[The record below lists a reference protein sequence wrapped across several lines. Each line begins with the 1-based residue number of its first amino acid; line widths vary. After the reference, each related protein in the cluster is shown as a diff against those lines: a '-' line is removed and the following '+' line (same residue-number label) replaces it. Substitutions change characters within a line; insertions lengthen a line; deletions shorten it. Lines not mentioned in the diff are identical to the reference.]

1 MQKAMFI
8 LIVIIFSLEKKSML
22 SILFVSFIATCINL
36 GYYSFT
42 CMNKLP
48 IPYQAKVSNL
58 YICNNM
64 HSGKMCA
71 TNANLKAHCST
82 SI

>member
-1 MQKAMFI
+1 
-8 LIVIIFSLEKKSML
+8 ML
-22 SILFVSFIATCINL
+22 STLFVSFIATCINL

-42 CMNKLP
+42 CTNKLP

-71 TNANLKAHCST
+71 TMQT
-82 SI
+82 